1 MFYIT
6 SVVNCL
12 SWPVPKVTESTL
24 FDECDYGCFLWENPN
39 PDFRIQ
45 KGIFHFWGT
54 NLKTDH
60 EPIKSTPRVGSSD
73 HIQIW
78 VFEIHNLSVFLGGKD
93 FKKVFLTSG
102 FSKKKKNGTQQM
114 SYIYDI
120 LTEPIYVG
128 GALTFS
134 HWLHDI
140 T

>member
-1 MFYIT
+1 M
-6 SVVNCL
+6 
-12 SWPVPKVTESTL
+12 

-45 KGIFHFWGT
+45 KGNFHFWGA

-73 HIQIW
+73 QIQIW
-78 VFEIHNLSVFLGGKD
+78 VFEIHNLSGFGGGGGGKD
-93 FKKVFLTSG
+93 FKKVFFTSG
-102 FSKKKKNGTQQM
+102 FSKKKNGTQQM

-128 GALTFS
+128 GAFTFS

>member
-54 NLKTDH
+54 NLKTGH
-60 EPIKSTPRVGSSD
+60 KPIKSTPRVGSSD

-102 FSKKKKNGTQQM
+102 FSKKKKKWYPTDVVHIWHSNWT
-114 SYIYDI
+114 YICWWR
-120 LTEPIYVG
+120 LN
-128 GALTFS
+128 F
-134 HWLHDI
+134 
-140 T
+140 